1 MSFNRDIILG
11 ALLVGTWGNSV
22 LYTVEVIQA
31 CESKVHGGE
40 ILKDLQAAYYY
51 RDFKQDNWM
60 LKLLVFSTIA
70 FDSVSMIANYA
81 SVYLYTI
88 THWAS
93 AQSFLATRYWL
104 LTKNKFTTFIL
115 FFFITVAA
123 GGALA
128 SGATVAISP
137 QYKDRRK
144 VIIPATTWLLI
155 EAVTDISI
163 ALALVL
169 ELRKMKSPIKKNRSL
184 VNKLVSQ
191 TIQTGTAGA
200 TIALAVLIAYLA
212 NKESNVT
219 TAIAYCIGRVY
230 CITMLAN
237 LNNRKIGKT
246 WSGTLKSSRMSPET
260 RGERGNQER
269 SNGGDEY
276 SGKSQGPY
284 VPLSDRKQTLE
295 MGPRLPPHITG
306 DWADAQTVRTSLS
319 LPFLHPSSSWPPL
332 PLFELFFT
340 SLPPL
345 LTCQRSHSLL
355 ARHLRLPSPPP
366 SLLPPI
372 FPSLPSPFS
381 LTMLTTPIPVLAPAC

>member
-1 MSFNRDIILG
+1 MP
-11 ALLVGTWGNSV
+11 
-22 LYTVEVIQA
+22 LYIFTQ
-31 CESKVHGGE
+31 SLTGE
-40 ILKDLQAAYYY
+40 IWRICRTSIGHFDPL
-51 RDFKQDNWM
+51 F
-60 LKLLVFSTIA
+60 VFTT
-70 FDSVSMIANYA
+70 SVVA
-81 SVYLYTI
+81 
-88 THWAS
+88 AS

-104 LTKNKFTTFIL
+104 LTKNKFITFIL
-115 FFFITVAA
+115 FFFITVGA

-128 SGATVAISP
+128 SGATIAISP
-137 QYKDRRK
+137 KYKDRRK
-144 VIIPATTWLLI
+144 VTIPATTWLLI

-200 TIALAVLIAYLA
+200 TIALAVLITYLA

-246 WSGTLKSSRMSPET
+246 WSGTLKSSIVSAET

-276 SGKSQGPY
+276 SGK
-284 VPLSDRKQTLE
+284 
-295 MGPRLPPHITG
+295 
-306 DWADAQTVRTSLS
+306 
-319 LPFLHPSSSWPPL
+319 
-332 PLFELFFT
+332 
-340 SLPPL
+340 
-345 LTCQRSHSLL
+345 
-355 ARHLRLPSPPP
+355 
-366 SLLPPI
+366 
-372 FPSLPSPFS
+372 
-381 LTMLTTPIPVLAPAC
+381 PVLGTALVLGFFDSE

>member
-1 MSFNRDIILG
+1 MSFNRDSILG
-11 ALLVGTWGNSV
+11 ALLVGTWTNSV
-22 LYTVEVIQA
+22 NICLRMFLRFETTMGA
-31 CESKVHGGE
+31 RFCTPSKLFRH
-40 ILKDLQAAYYY
+40 AAYYY

-88 THWAS
+88 THWGD
-93 AQSFLATRYWL
+93 LAYLQNQYWARRFGLIGRKIIERLSSNSLTRSSYWL
-104 LTKNKFTTFIL
+104 LTKNKLITFIL
-115 FFFITVAA
+115 LFFITVAA

-128 SGATVAISP
+128 SGATIVIFP

-169 ELRKMKSPIKKNRSL
+169 ELRKIKSPIKKNRSL
-184 VNKLVSQ
+184 VNRLVAQ

-200 TIALAVLIAYLA
+200 TIALTVLVTYLA

-219 TAIAYCIGRVY
+219 TAIAYSIGRVY

-246 WSGTLKSSRMSPET
+246 WSSSLMPSSVNPET
-260 RGERGNQER
+260 LSGRDNQEQ
-269 SNGGDEY
+269 SDGGDEY
-276 SGKSQGPY
+276 SG
-284 VPLSDRKQTLE
+284 
-295 MGPRLPPHITG
+295 M
-306 DWADAQTVRTSLS
+306 
-319 LPFLHPSSSWPPL
+319 
-332 PLFELFFT
+332 
-340 SLPPL
+340 
-345 LTCQRSHSLL
+345 
-355 ARHLRLPSPPP
+355 
-366 SLLPPI
+366 
-372 FPSLPSPFS
+372 
-381 LTMLTTPIPVLAPAC
+381 PV